1 MKLRSICAL
10 SVLAVAFAALSIAA
24 PQEDLV
30 EEFRVDLEV
39 WIEAVGEFISEV
51 SFDEADMRS
60 FLDLYPEFAVLMD
73 GEADGAEENWED
85 EGWNEEEEASLAE
98 SFQEVIDLL
107 GDPRYLAWA
116 AENGLSSE
124 SWMHKSARILILS
137 QRTVMAEY
145 FQMSEAQM
153 QEQVAN
159 LEAQREQMGEEMYA
173 AMQASIT
180 MMQMT
185 REAWDDL
192 PRPTAAEEQLIAEHM
207 DEIRQLLEGDEED
220 EWDE

>member
-98 SFQEVIDLL
+98 SFQEVIELL
-107 GDPRYLAWA
+107 GDPGYIAWA
-116 AENGLSSE
+116 AEKGLSAE

-159 LEAQREQMGEEMYA
+159 LEAQRE
-173 AMQASIT
+173 
-180 MMQMT
+180 
-185 REAWDDL
+185 
-192 PRPTAAEEQLIAEHM
+192 AAEEQLIAEHM